1 MSKKKSRYKRK
12 QAPPPR
18 RIPWMW
24 IAVGSALLLVAG
36 GLAFV
41 WSSGQQTDPNF
52 TPEVTGSPRLSVEQ
66 DRIDEG
72 DIKLNK
78 TIRTAFRLKNVGDQP
93 LYIKGEP
100 VVELVEGC

>member
-1 MSKKKSRYKRK
+1 MSKKSRRKRK

-41 WSSGQQTDPNF
+41 WSSDQTDPNF

-66 DRIDEG
+66 TEIDEG
-72 DIKLNK
+72 DIELNK